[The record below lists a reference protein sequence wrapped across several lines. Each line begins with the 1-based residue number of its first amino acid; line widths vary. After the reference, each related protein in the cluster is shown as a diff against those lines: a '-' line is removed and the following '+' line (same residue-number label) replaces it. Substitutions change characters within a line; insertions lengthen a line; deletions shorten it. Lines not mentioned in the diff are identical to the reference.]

1 MGNAETPKAKRRAN
15 ELGPTGE
22 QVAVNLQRMRQARGY
37 TMQQLRD
44 EMEKL
49 GRPLPATA
57 VIKTEQGDR
66 RVDVDDLVAFA
77 LALNVSPLALLF
89 PPEWSDRQIHL
100 TPEMAVRAR
109 TAWQWGEGRA
119 PANDWATGA
128 IYVTPEGD
136 AEEDA
141 EQLFFEQREAY
152 SALTHPPE
160 RRRSEQ
166 HPANNAADT
175 TAVMVARLVRAVDG
189 GSKAAVERQLRITK
203 NRLAQ
208 LQNEIEQ
215 IELELDPHD

>member
-1 MGNAETPKAKRRAN
+1 MGNAETPKTKRRAN

-22 QVAVNLQRMRQARGY
+22 QVAANLQRMRQFRGY

-44 EMEKL
+44 KMEQL

-77 LALNVSPLALLF
+77 LALNVSPLALLL

-100 TPEMAVRAR
+100 TPELAVRAR

-128 IYVTPEGD
+128 LTITAEGD
-136 AEEDA
+136 AEWDD
-141 EQLFFEQREAY
+141 EQKFFEDREAY
-152 SALTHPPE
+152 VALTHPPE
-160 RRRSEQ
+160 RRRSAQ
-166 HPANNAADT
+166 HSANNAAEEVST
-175 TAVMVARLVRAVDG
+175 MVARLVRAADG
-189 GSKAAVERQLRITK
+189 SNKSAVERQLRITK